1 MLRRRRKSPK
11 PDKHAPQA
19 APRSRRRARPDTP
32 VPVELMLPDG
42 SLAPPPD
49 APAGKPGRTRERPPR
64 PQPVPPPPSPQ
75 AQEGATA
82 LAQEAVQEP
91 LPGAQDSDSRPQPA
105 TAQEAEARPQPAAA
119 QETHGRP
126 QPAAGQETHGRPQEA
141 ASAQA
146 EERPRQ
152 PATPPRRARQPERE
166 PRPPRDRDAPRDRPP
181 QRDRE
186 PPRDRMPREREP
198 QRPMVHEPEEPPVR
212 APRPRGRE
220 PSLLVT
226 GFECFGGEPI
236 NPSWEICNRLPRTL
250 AGYRV
255 ETVRV
260 PCEFRRAI
268 EVVAEAIERYQPVLV
283 LCLGQAGG
291 RTHVSVERVA
301 INVDDASIE
310 DNGGWQPIDEPIA
323 MNAPAAYFST
333 LPVKAMAAAMREA
346 RVPAEVSNTA
356 GTYVCNHLMYGVLHY
371 LAGTGNP
378 ARAGFVHVPYAEEQ
392 VLDKPGKPSL
402 AIATMARGVEAA
414 VAAALAQEQDITIAA
429 GKLD

>member
-11 PDKHAPQA
+11 PDKHAPQG

-32 VPVELMLPDG
+32 VPAELMLPDG
-42 SLAPPPD
+42 SLAPAPE
-49 APAGKPGRTRERPPR
+49 APAGKPARTRERPPR
-64 PQPVPPPPSPQ
+64 AEAVPPP
-75 AQEGATA
+75 AAT
-82 LAQEAVQEP
+82 LAQDGAMDAAREAGQEP
-91 LPGAQDSDSRPQPA
+91 AP
-105 TAQEAEARPQPAAA
+105 AEAQVTHGREQPAAA
-119 QETHGRP
+119 QESERES
-126 QPAAGQETHGRPQEA
+126 QSAA
-141 ASAQA
+141 AQQSGG
-146 EERPRQ
+146 ESR
-152 PATPPRRARQPERE
+152 PERA
-166 PRPPRDRDAPRDRPP
+166 PRPSRGREAPRDREPGHDREQPRDREPKRDREPVRDREPRRGREP

-186 PPRDRMPREREP
+186 PREREP

-226 GFECFGGEPI
+226 GFECFGGERI

-250 AGYRV
+250 GGYRI

-301 INVDDASIE
+301 INVDDASIQ

-323 MNAPAAYFST
+323 TNAPAAYFST

-371 LAGTGNP
+371 LAGTGNA

-414 VAAALAQEQDITIAA
+414 VAAALAHEQDIATAE